1 MVDLRSDTVTRPSPG
16 MRRAMAEAEVG
27 DDVLRDDPTVIRLEE
42 RAAALLG
49 KKAALFVSSGTL
61 ANLLAIRAQTHHG
74 DEIVC
79 EERSHIVQHEVAA
92 HAAVCGVQFRT
103 LGGDRGM
110 LSPAQVEAA
119 IRETDIHV
127 PVTRLVELENTHNEA
142 GGTVYPVERVAAV
155 ADVAHRHGAGVHM
168 DGARLINACV
178 AIGVEPAAYT
188 EHVDTC
194 TLCFSKGLGAPI
206 GSVVAGE
213 RDFVEAAR
221 RYRKMLGGGMRQ
233 VGIIAA
239 GAIYAL
245 DHNVDRLAE
254 DHANAKC
261 LAEGLAE
268 LPGIEIDP
276 RAVETNLV
284 YFHLARPGL
293 TAADLVDAM
302 AERGVLFLQTGPR
315 TCRMVTHL
323 DISRRHVETALSEL
337 RRFLG

>member
-16 MRRAMAEAEVG
+16 MRRAMAAAEVG
-27 DDVLRDDPTVIRLEE
+27 DDVFRDDPTVIRLEE
-42 RAAALLG
+42 RSAALLG
-49 KKAALFVSSGTL
+49 KEAALFVSSGTL
-61 ANLLAIRAQTHHG
+61 ANLLAIRTQTRHG
-74 DEIVC
+74 DEVIC

-103 LGGDRGM
+103 LRGERGM

-119 IRETDIHV
+119 IREADIHV

-155 ADVAHRHGAGVHM
+155 AAVARQHGSGVHM
-168 DGARLINACV
+168 DGARLMNACV

-206 GSVVAGE
+206 GSVVAGK

-245 DHNVDRLAE
+245 AHNIDRLAE
-254 DHANAKC
+254 DHANAKF

-268 LPGIEIDP
+268 LSGIEIDP
-276 RAVETNLV
+276 RSVETNLV
-284 YFHLARPGL
+284 FFDVARPGL
-293 TAADLVDAM
+293 TAAGLVDAM
-302 AERGVLFLQTGPR
+302 AERGVLLLQTGPQ

-323 DISRRHVETALSEL
+323 NVSREQVETALSEL